1 MSKNSN
7 EKMVEE
13 IANKY
18 VGSKHLD
25 ETLNNSLDNKLSKLI
40 IKQACMVM
48 AEWKDERAKLCFI
61 MIAKL
66 IKDGVLTK
74 DCPEHI
80 MVQQMIEL
88 YKDVENVMEG

>member
-1 MSKNSN
+1 MSKSN
-7 EKMVEE
+7 IKKAEE
-13 IANKY
+13 LATE
-18 VGSKHLD
+18 SQF
-25 ETLNNSLDNKLSKLI
+25 LSDFPHDKASVYYGAL
-40 IKQACMVM
+40 KM